1 MSSVSCGSLNH
12 EDTGTALLGWKIYD
26 AGELSIMIV
35 SEIGRP
41 SCERSWYAF
50 VSPGSQ
56 ERVHHAA
63 YLDIVPSM
71 VVAAFSEQPM
81 GNYVVHIQL
90 VEHGVCVLSELS
102 SVRHADRMPR
112 KRTLLR
118 LAVKTTTSYISPIFF
133 RKLSTPG
140 RLIT

>member
-1 MSSVSCGSLNH
+1 M
-12 EDTGTALLGWKIYD
+12 GWKMYD

-50 VSPGSQ
+50 VSAGEQ

-63 YLDIVPSM
+63 YLGIVPSM

-81 GNYVVHIQL
+81 GN
-90 VEHGVCVLSELS
+90 
-102 SVRHADRMPR
+102 
-112 KRTLLR
+112 
-118 LAVKTTTSYISPIFF
+118 
-133 RKLSTPG
+133 
-140 RLIT
+140 